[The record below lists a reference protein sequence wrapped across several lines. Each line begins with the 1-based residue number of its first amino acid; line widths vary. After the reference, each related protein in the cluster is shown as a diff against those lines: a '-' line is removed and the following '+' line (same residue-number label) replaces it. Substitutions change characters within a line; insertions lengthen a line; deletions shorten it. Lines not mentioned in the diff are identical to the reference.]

1 MSNAKQ
7 TLPSALDRMT
17 HDIINRLTVI
27 HLCSCELRQSIAEKL
42 EPDQLKEFN
51 RLEVAVLEAADMI
64 HQLPSQ
70 LCQSMSIP
78 LAGDHSPRL

>member
-7 TLPSALDRMT
+7 TIPSALDRMT
-17 HDIINRLTVI
+17 HGIINRLTVI
-27 HLCSCELRQSIAEKL
+27 HVCSCQLRQSIAEKL
-42 EPDQLKEFN
+42 EPDELKEFN

-70 LCQSMSIP
+70 LCQSMSIA

>member
-1 MSNAKQ
+1 
-7 TLPSALDRMT
+7 
-17 HDIINRLTVI
+17 
-27 HLCSCELRQSIAEKL
+27 LRQSIAEKL
-42 EPDQLKEFN
+42 EPDELKEFN